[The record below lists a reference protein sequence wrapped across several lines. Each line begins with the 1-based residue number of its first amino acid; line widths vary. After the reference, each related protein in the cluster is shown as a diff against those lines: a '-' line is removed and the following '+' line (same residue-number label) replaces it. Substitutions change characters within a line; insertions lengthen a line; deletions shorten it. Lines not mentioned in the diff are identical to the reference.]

1 MSDEEAELIFKVGSL
16 RVSVSGPVE
25 ECVTARRRILSCL
38 GTASPEH
45 SPRSFSS
52 FSVLDPPAAS
62 SEQPRASTARGPAR
76 GRGTGRDD
84 VLSSFPPLPDRW
96 ASQAGTLHS
105 SIHSGLGR
113 LTRAWVAGNWAKATL
128 EGRVPSPA
136 HTPVLNIPA
145 KLYVVLRAPGLE
157 RPALVGSSAA
167 YFDIVGRPFGR
178 ETVSRSFPSLLEVR
192 VLRRSLRGRAAE
204 AMNLSEIQD
213 ATFGAPQ
220 VLILGWPE
228 EDGGPPVVEAYALC
242 LMKRQGG
249 LLLAVPALFFDEELL
264 ASAQAAPPTDV
275 LGPSG
280 IFDCSGAIL
289 EGARQVEHASRLVVV
304 VVDCSDAICTSL
316 RVAQL
321 PLEEGPEPFSQ
332 DDCSLVP
339 FVPSLL
345 PQVDT
350 WLRDTERMDL
360 YSVDEAEVEGGTAP
374 KAKAPKSK
382 AKAKMSPA
390 SRKMNAARTAGNCSG
405 CPAGPEPE
413 AGRTVREAVKD
424 GGAEPA
430 GLLSRDPCA
439 ASSQTTLTLAGR
451 LGAKGPGRSKACS
464 LLVGPP
470 PKVRSLGLLQST
482 ADPPATALEAQEHLL
497 EQRCSRR

>member
-1 MSDEEAELIFKVGSL
+1 
-16 RVSVSGPVE
+16 
-25 ECVTARRRILSCL
+25 
-38 GTASPEH
+38 
-45 SPRSFSS
+45 
-52 FSVLDPPAAS
+52 
-62 SEQPRASTARGPAR
+62 
-76 GRGTGRDD
+76 
-84 VLSSFPPLPDRW
+84 
-96 ASQAGTLHS
+96 
-105 SIHSGLGR
+105 
-113 LTRAWVAGNWAKATL
+113 
-128 EGRVPSPA
+128 
-136 HTPVLNIPA
+136 
-145 KLYVVLRAPGLE
+145 
-157 RPALVGSSAA
+157 
-167 YFDIVGRPFGR
+167 
-178 ETVSRSFPSLLEVR
+178 
-192 VLRRSLRGRAAE
+192 
-204 AMNLSEIQD
+204 MNLSEIQD

-242 LMKRQGG
+242 LMKRHGG

-350 WLRDTERMDL
+350 WLRDMERMDF
-360 YSVDEAEVEGGTAP
+360 YAVDEAEVEGGNAP

-390 SRKMNAARTAGNCSG
+390 SRKMNAAML
-405 CPAGPEPE
+405 
-413 AGRTVREAVKD
+413 
-424 GGAEPA
+424 AE
-430 GLLSRDPCA
+430 
-439 ASSQTTLTLAGR
+439 R
-451 LGAKGPGRSKACS
+451 LE
-464 LLVGPP
+464 
-470 PKVRSLGLLQST
+470 
-482 ADPPATALEAQEHLL
+482 TALRGSQGWRRRTGRPPLTRPLRSQQPDNPCTCRSAWGQRARPFQNLQPHLWD
-497 EQRCSRR
+497 RRRR

>member
-25 ECVTARRRILSCL
+25 ECVTARRRILACL

-52 FSVLDPPAAS
+52 FSVIDPPAAS
-62 SEQPRASTARGPAR
+62 SGQPRAATASGHAR
-76 GRGTGRDD
+76 VRGTRRDD

-105 SIHSGLGR
+105 STLSGLGR

-128 EGRVPSPA
+128 EGRVRSPA

-157 RPALVGSSAA
+157 RPALVGTSAA
-167 YFDIVGRPFGR
+167 YFDIVGRPFGQG
-178 ETVSRSFPSLLEVR
+178 TVSHSSPSLLEVR
-192 VLRRSLRGRAAE
+192 VYCDAAC
-204 AMNLSEIQD
+204 
-213 ATFGAPQ
+213 
-220 VLILGWPE
+220 V
-228 EDGGPPVVEAYALC
+228 AYALC

-289 EGARQVEHASRLVVV
+289 EGARQIEHASRLVVV
-304 VVDCSDAICTSL
+304 VDCSDAI
-316 RVAQL
+316 AQL
-321 PLEEGPEPFSQ
+321 PLAEGPEPFSQ
-332 DDCSLVP
+332 DDYSLVP

-350 WLRDTERMDL
+350 WLRDTERMDF
-360 YSVDEAEVEGGTAP
+360 YSVDEAEVEGGAAL

-390 SRKMNAARTAGNCSG
+390 SRKMNAAML
-405 CPAGPEPE
+405 
-413 AGRTVREAVKD
+413 
-424 GGAEPA
+424 AE
-430 GLLSRDPCA
+430 
-439 ASSQTTLTLAGR
+439 R
-451 LGAKGPGRSKACS
+451 LE
-464 LLVGPP
+464 
-470 PKVRSLGLLQST
+470 
-482 ADPPATALEAQEHLL
+482 TALSALPALSQKLDELSERQAW
-497 EQRCSRR
+497 RS